1 MRSKGKPWTLPDD
14 LYTFLNEADKLY
26 IKAFETRSVKLLAD
40 YFTIDCI
47 KTISQS
53 IIYEGASR
61 YFSEERFRE
70 TKWSVISKVE
80 DVSAKVKKLCIYRA
94 VRISPMRKMKISND
108 YAEEWTVSISED
120 EFWVT
125 DIKEILG
132 DDIYE

>member
-1 MRSKGKPWTLPDD
+1 MRSKGKPWNLPDD
-14 LYTFLNEADKLY
+14 LYVFLNEADKLY
-26 IKAFETRSVKLLAD
+26 IKAFETRSVRILMD
-40 YFTIDCI
+40 YFTVDCI
-47 KTISQS
+47 RSISQS

-70 TKWSVISKVE
+70 TKWSVLSEEVDE
-80 DVSAKVKKLCIYRA
+80 AKVKKLCIYRS
-94 VRISPMRKMKISND
+94 VRISPLRKMKISDD

-125 DIKEILG
+125 NIKAILG